1 MLGWGLNPFVLKQAC
16 RFPRLSSPKCDS
28 TKSKRAFN
36 TPSPNSASSI
46 ISTPPYLA
54 CSDRLSERN
63 FRRPAEHKPVISA
76 WPPSVGICRAK
87 KLNSDIYFFRIEFAG
102 ENTCF
107 VFISTRNVSAI
118 DIAPLE
124 QVAKEVNAELKA
136 VIDSDK
142 DQLCFFFVYST

>member
-1 MLGWGLNPFVLKQAC
+1 MTN
-16 RFPRLSSPKCDS
+16 S
-28 TKSKRAFN
+28 TGSDKDQKDVV
-36 TPSPNSASSI
+36 SI
-46 ISTPPYLA
+46 IGASL
-54 CSDRLSERN
+54 LSHN
-63 FRRPAEHKPVISA
+63 IT
-76 WPPSVGICRAK
+76 
-87 KLNSDIYFFRIEFAG
+87 YTRIEFAG
-102 ENTCF
+102 EVNTCF